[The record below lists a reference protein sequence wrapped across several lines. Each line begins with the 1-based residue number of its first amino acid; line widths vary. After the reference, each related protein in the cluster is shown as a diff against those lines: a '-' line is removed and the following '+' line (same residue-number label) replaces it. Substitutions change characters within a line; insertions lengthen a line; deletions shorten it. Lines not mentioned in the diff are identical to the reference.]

1 MRRFVRV
8 PFFVVASL
16 LGGRMV
22 GACAAIADLGEFT
35 KESCAGGSCDGSA
48 DVIGTSG
55 DAARKDG
62 HSDRDAPGNS
72 CGPRPTIS
80 VSRPVPDASSP
91 DTGTPDAGTPDDTGS
106 PDTGSPDTGSPD
118 AHAVDS

>member
-48 DVIGTSG
+48 DGIGTSG

-62 HSDRDAPGNS
+62 HSDHDATSS
-72 CGPRPTIS
+72 CGPVPTIS

-91 DTGTPDAGTPDDTGS
+91 DTGSPDTGS
-106 PDTGSPDTGSPD
+106 PDTGSPDTGS
-118 AHAVDS
+118 S